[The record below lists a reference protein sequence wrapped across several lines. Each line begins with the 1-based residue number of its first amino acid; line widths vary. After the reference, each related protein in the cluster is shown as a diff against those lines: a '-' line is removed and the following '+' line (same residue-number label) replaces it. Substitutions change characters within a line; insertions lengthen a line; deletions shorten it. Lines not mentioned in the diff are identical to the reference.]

1 MPLSLVSAIGFSG
14 KIQNG
19 LLVDSIRSLAYYPMG
34 SSVVI
39 WPFDKPNDGQK
50 SFLTGH
56 TYLIGAIALS
66 DSGNY
71 LATGETDVVGT
82 KVQVIIWDTV
92 RLTNVGSHLLHH
104 ASVAAIGISPNDK
117 YVASAGKFKINKIIP
132 VSIALIMF
140 PSVSLSKCSFLDSFS
155 IPLAVQVIGRGCFE
169 GQFGLFQ
176 QTVLFHF

>member
-117 YVASAGKFKINKIIP
+117 YVASAGKFKINQIIL
-132 VSIALIMF
+132 VSIALL
-140 PSVSLSKCSFLDSFS
+140 LSICKSKIINVGDCLNH
-155 IPLAVQVIGRGCFE
+155 L
-169 GQFGLFQ
+169 
-176 QTVLFHF
+176 